1 LAFVKLLMSVN
12 TSSKILLLLFFG
24 GYVQAAPVTNLQL
37 IETTFA
43 DYFEMVLQRVD
54 LPDSVTVVST
64 DTELIQQ
71 IAERQLVE
79 TLNRYGVQRVF
90 ESRTLPDS
98 LASVTLNVLQQKI
111 RYEKAKKKTFKRKS
125 SIDLFIKIV
134 SPDQEILL
142 SQTAQHAVQDTIK
155 KSDINRVE
163 NPRLEFTVGNRPT
176 SLWLNIVEPVA
187 VSLVTGMIIYSFY
200 TFRSR

>member
-1 LAFVKLLMSVN
+1 MSVN

-24 GYVQAAPVTNLQL
+24 GYLQAAPVTNLQL

-54 LPDSVTVVST
+54 LPDRVAVVSE

-71 IAERQLVE
+71 LAERQLIE
-79 TLNRYGVQRVF
+79 TLNRHGIERVF

-111 RYEKAKKKTFKRKS
+111 QYEKADNKTFKRKS
-125 SIDLFIKIV
+125 TINLFIKIV
-134 SPDQEILL
+134 SPYREILL
-142 SQTAQHAVQDTIK
+142 SQTAQYAVQDTIK
-155 KSDINRVE
+155 KSDIKRVE
-163 NPRLEFTVGNRPT
+163 NPRLDFTVGDRPT
-176 SLWLNIVEPVA
+176 SLWLKVVEPVA